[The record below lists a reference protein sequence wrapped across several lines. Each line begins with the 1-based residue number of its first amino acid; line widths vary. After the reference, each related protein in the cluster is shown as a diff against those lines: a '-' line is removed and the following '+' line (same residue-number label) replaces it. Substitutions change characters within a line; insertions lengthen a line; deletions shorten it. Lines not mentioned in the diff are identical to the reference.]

1 MAISLCISTSR
12 PLNRFAKSAIGTL
25 MLCLL
30 VGLPAGADQAD
41 VITLPIIID
50 YPLLRVLTIHTA
62 FTGPNQTA
70 QVLDVED
77 GCTTVTIS
85 DPQFTAHEGLVRFET
100 FVNLRA
106 GKSFGDHC
114 FMPVSW
120 QGYLVLFQQPQIDP
134 ENWQLSFKTIDS
146 IVYNRHH
153 QPEKIIGILW
163 KLMRSW
169 VYPYLDQIHI
179 DLTPPVADLK
189 YTLSPM
195 FSSLAPKR
203 TRKLLDSM
211 QPGNI
216 LVAADH
222 VQVNIHIKPLSSNQ
236 NTDDAS
242 IAPVTPL
249 SKKELDQFIT
259 VWETWDALLVS
270 MISSMAGKSL
280 SEESRQILLDTFLD
294 TRHRFTAAL
303 ASDRIE
309 KNFVKQQFLWVWEQ
323 LSPIFRTH
331 LSGESAEQTL
341 GYLAFFT
348 ASDALAALDKLGPSL
363 GIEMSRE
370 GLIRLA
376 RLLGDPSI
384 TLHYRPGT
392 NNRLRRIF
400 GFKPFPGENIPVET
414 PSHPEAPKDPDTD
427 GKKHSEWLPPIYY
440 LISPC
445 QALAGEKQ
453 TIMNRLEPWIVPKS
467 DITSYLERIKKLLHK
482 TATTLI
488 QSKSISN
495 HYNELFINLI
505 YSTAWQES
513 CFRQFHT
520 HNNQLVYIRSY
531 NGSSVGLMQINERVW
546 RGIYDLNRL
555 RWDIHYNASAGCEI
569 VATYLRRYVLKRIDQ
584 IKSLNMASMA
594 GIVYAMYNGGPSQFN
609 RFLTRLKSGRFQLS
623 DRLFKEKYV
632 WVTNN
637 KWEYIN
643 RCLIVG

>member
-1 MAISLCISTSR
+1 MMSLCISTSR
-12 PLNRFAKSAIGTL
+12 RTNRFAKSAIGIL
-25 MLCLL
+25 LLCLL
-30 VGLPAGADQAD
+30 TWQPVGADQPNI
-41 VITLPIIID
+41 VRLPITID
-50 YPLLRVLTIHTA
+50 YPLLRALTIHTA

-77 GCTTVTIS
+77 SCTTVTIS
-85 DPQFTAHEGLVRFET
+85 DPQFTHENGLVRFET
-100 FVNLRA
+100 FINLRA

-114 FMPVSW
+114 FMPVTW
-120 QGYLVLFQQPQIDP
+120 QGYLVLFQQPEIDP
-134 ENWQLSFKTIDS
+134 ESWQLSFKTIDS

-163 KLMRSW
+163 KLMKSW

-203 TRKLLDSM
+203 TQKILDSM
-211 QPGNI
+211 RPGNI
-216 LVAADH
+216 LVTADH
-222 VQVNIHIKPLSSNQ
+222 VQVNIHIKTLPLNED
-236 NTDDAS
+236 TDDESIAS
-242 IAPVTPL
+242 IVPL
-249 SKKELDQFIT
+249 SKNELDRFIT

-270 MISSMAGKSL
+270 IISSMADKSL
-280 SEESRQILLDTFLD
+280 SEDSRQILLDTLLD

-303 ASDRIE
+303 ASDQIGKKFIKE
-309 KNFVKQQFLWVWEQ
+309 QFLWVWEQ
-323 LSPIFRTH
+323 IAPIFRTH
-331 LSGESAEQTL
+331 LSGESTEQAL

-363 GIEMSRE
+363 GIELSRE

-376 RLLGDPSI
+376 RLLGESSDS
-384 TLHYRPGT
+384 LRYRPEPDI
-392 NNRLRRIF
+392 RLRKIF
-400 GFKPFPGENIPVET
+400 KFKPFPGENTPVEP
-414 PSHPEAPKDPDTD
+414 PSHPEDPKSPGTSE
-427 GKKHSEWLPPIYY
+427 KTHSSWLLPISY
-440 LISPC
+440 LITPC
-445 QALAGEKQ
+445 QVLAGEKQ
-453 TIMNRLEPWIVPKS
+453 TEISRLKPWIVPRS
-467 DITSYLERIKKLLHK
+467 DVTSYLERIKKLLNQ
-482 TATTLI
+482 TATTVI
-488 QSKSISN
+488 HNKAISN
-495 HYNELFINLI
+495 HYDKLFIHLT

-555 RWDIHYNASAGCEI
+555 RWDIHYNAGAGCDI
-569 VATYLRRYVLKRIDQ
+569 IATYFRRYVLKRFDQ
-584 IKSLNMASMA
+584 IKTLNMAAVA

-609 RFLTRLKSGRFQLS
+609 KFLTRLKTGRLQLS
-623 DRLFKEKYV
+623 DRLFKEKYT
-632 WVTNN
+632 WVVNN

-643 RCLIVG
+643 RCLVIG